1 MKISHMTDVEQ
12 IETSIG
18 QRNGFTVP
26 APFLDA
32 MPQFV
37 PAVEF
42 FGLSVQWDL
51 VIGGECSIACS
62 SSCCETVAVPRFMTT
77 IPPA

>member
-1 MKISHMTDVEQ
+1 MANVEQ
-12 IETSIG
+12 IETSVG
-18 QRNGFTVP
+18 QRDGLTVT
-26 APFLDA
+26 APFLDS

-37 PAVEF
+37 TAEEF
-42 FGLSVQWDL
+42 VGLSFQWSL
-51 VIGGECSIACS
+51 VTGGECSIARS